1 MDLALQKTLSQS
13 SQLSTAST
21 SSSQS
26 SQRKRNPLDF
36 EFGRILGEGSF
47 STVLY
52 AEEPAKGRS
61 YAVKILDKRH
71 IVKEKKVKYVTIE
84 KEVLHKLS
92 HPFIVRLYYTFQD
105 AASLYFVLEYCP
117 NGDILSLLRA
127 KGRFSVP
134 GTQFYIGE
142 ILQGLAY
149 IHESQIL
156 HRDVKPENI
165 LLDTKWHIKITDFG
179 SAKMLDQDT
188 PTGPETHKRA
198 SFVGTAEYCSPE
210 LLNDQ
215 RASFASDVW
224 ALGCILYQFLVGM
237 TPFKST
243 NEYQTFQ
250 KIIHLEY
257 SIPEVLDPSS
267 KSLIQSILVLDTS
280 KRATMSSI
288 QDSEFFKNFEFTG
301 LENKTPP
308 EMDFQEPLLKF
319 DEVIPEY
326 FDEPNGFDSDFDIS
340 KGVND
345 MTFTSPLHVEGM
357 NTKSSSEASSMEE
370 KGWTPTREAN
380 VIKYGAMRKVHLIYL
395 EIPFLFKIKRL
406 GSHTKGIIAIRIEKE

>member
-1 MDLALQKTLSQS
+1 
-13 SQLSTAST
+13 
-21 SSSQS
+21 
-26 SQRKRNPLDF
+26 
-36 EFGRILGEGSF
+36 
-47 STVLY
+47 
-52 AEEPAKGRS
+52 
-61 YAVKILDKRH
+61 
-71 IVKEKKVKYVTIE
+71 VKEKKVKYVTIE

-92 HPFIVRLYYTFQD
+92 HPFVVRLYYTFQD

-127 KGRFSVP
+127 KGRFSVL

-142 ILQGLAY
+142 IIQGLEH

-156 HRDVKPENI
+156 HRDIKPENI
-165 LLDTKWHIKITDFG
+165 LLDANWHIKITDFG

-188 PTGPETHKRA
+188 PTGPESHKRA

-215 RASFASDVW
+215 KSSFSSDVW
-224 ALGCILYQFLVGM
+224 AVGCILYQFLVGM

-257 SIPEVLDPSS
+257 TIPEDLEASS
-267 KSLIQSILVLDTS
+267 KALIQTILVLDTA
-280 KRATMSSI
+280 KRATIQSI
-288 QDSEFFKNFEFTG
+288 KESEFFKDFEFND
-301 LENKTPP
+301 LEKKFPP
-308 EMDFQEPLLKF
+308 EMHYQEPLLKF

-326 FDEPNGFDSDFDIS
+326 FDEPNAFDSDFDIS

-345 MTFTSPLHVEGM
+345 ITFTSPLHVEGL
-357 NTKSSSEASSMEE
+357 NTKSSSEASSMDE
-370 KGWTPTREAN
+370 KGWTPSREPN
-380 VIKYGAMRKVHLIYL
+380 VIKYGALRKVFRSHSEIPLLL
-395 EIPFLFKIKRL
+395 EIKRT
-406 GSHTKGIIAIRIEKE
+406 GTYPQGIIVVRIEKERTRANDTPQEHLCEISESCPI